1 VCGGWCL
8 SCFTELSLSFIHK
21 ERIVRHCSIVSVQVA
36 GNVEAKT
43 VISGTLGC
51 FALSA
56 TVCHPECAVALLYSS
71 IVFKRSFK

>member
-1 VCGGWCL
+1 
-8 SCFTELSLSFIHK
+8 
-21 ERIVRHCSIVSVQVA
+21 VSVQVA

-71 IVFKRSFK
+71 IVFKRSFKWCEIWGFHGDEDSNCGLLWRYL